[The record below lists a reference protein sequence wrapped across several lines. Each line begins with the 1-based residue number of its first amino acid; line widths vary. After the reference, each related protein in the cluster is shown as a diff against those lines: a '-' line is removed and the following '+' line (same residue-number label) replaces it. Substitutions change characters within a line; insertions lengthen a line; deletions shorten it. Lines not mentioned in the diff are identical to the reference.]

1 LEENP
6 NPQITPEQMEAIH
19 KQVQEEYAI
28 LVHQQIIDAENQP
41 LVDIAKLQELK
52 MIKEIQ
58 MQHYWEQYKQIS

>member
-1 LEENP
+1 
-6 NPQITPEQMEAIH
+6 MEAIH